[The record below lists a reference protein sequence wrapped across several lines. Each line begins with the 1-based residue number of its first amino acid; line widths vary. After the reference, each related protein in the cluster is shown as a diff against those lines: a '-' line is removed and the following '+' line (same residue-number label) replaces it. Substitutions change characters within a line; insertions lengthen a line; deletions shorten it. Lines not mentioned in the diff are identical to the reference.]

1 MYIFYVIDIEILHNV
16 LPLFL
21 IWHVCMLYNKKINS
35 FDWIVFEIC
44 FLYIYYDY
52 CFNKCVTVGA
62 HISESSV
69 SWVLEY
75 GPEPFLLF
83 DVDGTGKITTR
94 ELGPF
99 LKCLGQS
106 YTNSEVE

>member
-1 MYIFYVIDIEILHNV
+1 MSDE
-16 LPLFL
+16 LFTEL
-21 IWHVCMLYNKKINS
+21 R
-35 FDWIVFEIC
+35 E
-44 FLYIYYDY
+44 
-52 CFNKCVTVGA
+52 T
-62 HISESSV
+62 
-69 SWVLEY
+69 
-75 GPEPFLLF
+75 FLLF